1 MSTPDRG
8 PVDYP
13 EWDDERKILI
23 NIIRRQTER
32 GGGSNYTEGGGERTL
47 LKWLLGLSASLL
59 VVSVVGVV
67 TMYGKLSAVEAN
79 QSSQQRQ
86 IDQLADSVKQLAG
99 RP

>member
-1 MSTPDRG
+1 
-8 PVDYP
+8 
-13 EWDDERKILI
+13 
-23 NIIRRQTER
+23 
-32 GGGSNYTEGGGERTL
+32 
-47 LKWLLGLSASLL
+47 LLGLSASLL